1 MQIAAGFFHTLGLR
15 SDGQVTC
22 VGRNDNGQCDL
33 PAPPAGVSYVQIAA
47 GGYHTLGLR
56 SDGQVTGVGRNDDG
70 QCELPA
76 PPAGVSY
83 VATGGTTEEVV
94 QVSTADRGPEGLLV
108 FCRDLGGAE
117 IARLELEMASRVAE
131 LRLRLAGQLGVPL
144 GSLELVGAGRALG
157 PTDMLAALGCSVEA
171 SSDHGA
177 AQDPG
182 GPSDRPLKRRRAE

>member
-1 MQIAAGFFHTLGLR
+1 MVRQAFQDLLDACYHRTFMG
-15 SDGQVTC
+15 
-22 VGRNDNGQCDL
+22 GR
-33 PAPPAGVSYVQIAA
+33 PRPIV
-47 GGYHTLGLR
+47 
-56 SDGQVTGVGRNDDG
+56 
-70 QCELPA
+70 EK
-76 PPAGVSY
+76 
-83 VATGGTTEEVV
+83 VV

-117 IARLELEMASRVAE
+117 IARLQLEMASRVAE

-144 GSLELVGAGRALG
+144 GSLELVGAGGALG

-177 AQDPG
+177 AQDPE